1 MNCSQCGLHIPE
13 GAQTCPNCR
22 APVRQPGFLERLFGW
37 LAPARQPTIHRQV
50 IRKTEIKEQPF
61 QIVEAT
67 GQQQVYRSLEEVPPE
82 LRSTVEEALRAA
94 ASGAAAGGKVR
105 VTVKIEESRRTVS
118 PAATQDAKVR
128 ITVKDASG
136 QERTYHSVEEM
147 PPEIRALYERARQN
161 RPS

>member
-22 APVRQPGFLERLFGW
+22 APVRQPGFLERLFGR
-37 LAPARQPTIHRQV
+37 LASALGATAPRQV
-50 IRKTEIKEQPF
+50 IQRAEIKEQRF
-61 QIVEAT
+61 QIVDAG
-67 GQQQVYRSLEEVPPE
+67 GQPQVYHSLEEAPPE
-82 LRSTVEEALRAA
+82 LRPMIEEALRAA
-94 ASGAAAGGKVR
+94 ASGAKPGA
-105 VTVKIEESRRTVS
+105 TV
-118 PAATQDAKVR
+118 ATTVR
-128 ITVKDASG
+128 ITVKDPSG